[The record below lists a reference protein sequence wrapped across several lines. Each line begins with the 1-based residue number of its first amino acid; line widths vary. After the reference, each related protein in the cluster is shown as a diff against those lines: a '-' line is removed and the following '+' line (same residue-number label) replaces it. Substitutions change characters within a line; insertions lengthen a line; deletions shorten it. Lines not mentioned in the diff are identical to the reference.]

1 MSASG
6 ATPSTRSELL
16 AVAADVARRLAS
28 RADEADRR
36 GALPDDDVR
45 DLRASGLLR
54 LASPRAA
61 GGAQRSLEEA
71 IEVQAVLAGGSAA
84 TALVAAMTVMLV
96 GHARDVEAWADE
108 RDRLFGL
115 VAEGALLNAVA
126 SEPALG
132 SPARGGLPATELRRD
147 GDGWRLFGHK
157 TWATGGEHL
166 THLIVR
172 ARDGD
177 RAVQVLVPNHAPG
190 MRWACTWGDGLSLRA
205 SASHDVHFDGVRV
218 EDGDVLRLRSG
229 PTVRNTWF
237 ASLVTATY
245 LGVARAARD
254 AVVDYGRAR
263 VPTALG
269 HPIADLP
276 SFRRDLGA
284 LQVRL
289 HAANATLVAAAR
301 AWDERRSGVD
311 AEVAKLVG
319 VEAAAFATEAALR
332 LAGAAGLNRDLA
344 LERHFRDV
352 RAGFAHPPAA
362 DAVYARQASR
372 LLDQDGAGTGG
383 GAP

>member
-1 MSASG
+1 LETVSRPPSEALATAAEVAARFAERAAEADRLG
-6 ATPSTRSELL
+6 ALP
-16 AVAADVARRLAS
+16 AADVA
-28 RADEADRR
+28 
-36 GALPDDDVR
+36 

-54 LASPRAA
+54 LAAPRSF
-61 GGAQRSLEEA
+61 GGAEARLEEA
-71 IEVQAVLAGGSAA
+71 VAVQAVLAGGSAA
-84 TALVAAMTVMLV
+84 TALVAAMTLMLV

-115 VAEGALLNAVA
+115 VQDGALLNAVA

-147 GDGWRLFGHK
+147 GAGWRLFGHK

-166 THLIVR
+166 THLLVR
-172 ARDGD
+172 AREGD
-177 RAVQVLVPNHAPG
+177 RAVQALVANHAEG
-190 MRWACTWGDGLSLRA
+190 VRWTRTWGDGLSLRG
-205 SASHDVHFDGVRV
+205 SDSHDVRFDGVRV
-218 EDGDVLRLRSG
+218 DDRDLLRLRPG
-229 PTVRNTWF
+229 PEARNVWF
-237 ASLVTATY
+237 PLLVTATY
-245 LGVARAARD
+245 LGAARAARD
-254 AVVDYGRAR
+254 AVVAYGRAR

-289 HAANATLVAAAR
+289 HAADATLVAAAR
-301 AWDERRSGVD
+301 AWDTRRSTVD

-319 VEAAAFATEAALR
+319 VEAAAYATETALR
-332 LAGAAGLNRDLA
+332 LAGAAGLGADLT

-372 LLDQDGAGTGG
+372 LLDLDGHGDGVAT
-383 GAP
+383 